1 MRYIK
6 FRILSA
12 KVRHDRYMGTMN
24 QSVSSRPRVKQARP
38 KKGRVHR
45 TTVSLSSEAVDAVER
60 FKAAT
65 GASTS
70 HAIEELIL
78 RNEPQKSWLVEVD
91 GFPMLNAPLK
101 GGQITSDD
109 VKRML
114 EECPW

>member
-1 MRYIK
+1 MSTASHPVSRKPVSQKTRIK
-6 FRILSA
+6 
-12 KVRHDRYMGTMN
+12 KN
-24 QSVSSRPRVKQARP
+24 
-38 KKGRVHR
+38 RVHR

-70 HAIEELIL
+70 RAIEELIL
-78 RNEPQKSWLVEVD
+78 RNEPQKSWLIEVD

-101 GGQITSDD
+101 GGQITGED

>member
-1 MRYIK
+1 M
-6 FRILSA
+6 ST
-12 KVRHDRYMGTMN
+12 VR
-24 QSVSSRPRVKQARP
+24 QPVSSKSISERTRVKRT
-38 KKGRVHR
+38 RVHR

-70 HAIEELIL
+70 RAIEELIL
-78 RNEPQKSWLVEVD
+78 RNEPQKSWLIEVD

-101 GGQITSDD
+101 GGQITGED